1 MKKTILSFLFSFF
14 VVAMSMA
21 QPQDRPMGPRGKGP
35 KPSKENVEALKA
47 AFITRHLNLTAE
59 EAQKFWP
66 AYNACFEEL
75 KKARQDKKEDVLAFE
90 EAALNIKKK
99 YKNDFKKAL
108 GSDERVN
115 KALTADRAFME
126 MIRAELQN
134 RKGDKG
140 PQDNKPGGKKGGKN
154 KRVGTPPP
162 PPPTAGEEPAI

>member
-1 MKKTILSFLFSFF
+1 MKKIILSFLLSFF
-14 VVAMSMA
+14 VIAVTMA
-21 QPQDRPMGPRGKGP
+21 QPQERPMGNRGKGP
-35 KPSKENVEALKA
+35 KPNKENVEALKV
-47 AFITRHLNLTAE
+47 AFITKHLNLNAE

-75 KKARQDKKEDVLAFE
+75 KKVRQDKKEDVLAFE

-115 KALTADRAFME
+115 KALTADRSFME

-134 RKGDKG
+134 RRDGQGPKNDK
-140 PQDNKPGGKKGGKN
+140 QGGKKDGKN
-154 KRVGTPPP
+154 KRGGTPPP
-162 PPPTAGEEPAI
+162 PPPPGQEEPTV

>member
-1 MKKTILSFLFSFF
+1 MKKIILSLLLSFF
-14 VVAMSMA
+14 VVAITMA
-21 QPQDRPMGPRGKGP
+21 QPPEKSMGPRGKGP
-35 KPSKENVEALKA
+35 RPNKENIEALKV
-47 AFITRHLNLTAE
+47 AFITKHLNLNAE

-75 KKARQDKKEDVLAFE
+75 KKVRQDKKEDVLAFE

-126 MIRAELQN
+126 MIREELQN
-134 RKGDKG
+134 RRGVQGSDNDK
-140 PQDNKPGGKKGGKN
+140 QGGKKGGKN
-154 KRVGTPPP
+154 KRGGTPPP
-162 PPPTAGEEPAI
+162 PPPPGQEDPAV

>member
-1 MKKTILSFLFSFF
+1 MKKIILSLLLSFF
-14 VVAMSMA
+14 VVAITMA
-21 QPQDRPMGPRGKGP
+21 QPPEKPMGPRGKGP
-35 KPSKENVEALKA
+35 RPNKENIEALKV
-47 AFITRHLNLTAE
+47 AFITKHLNLNAE

-75 KKARQDKKEDVLAFE
+75 KKVRQDKKEDVLAFE

-126 MIRAELQN
+126 MIREELQN
-134 RKGDKG
+134 RRDGQGPKNDK
-140 PQDNKPGGKKGGKN
+140 QGGKKGGKN
-154 KRVGTPPP
+154 KRGGTPPP
-162 PPPTAGEEPAI
+162 PPPPGQEDPAV